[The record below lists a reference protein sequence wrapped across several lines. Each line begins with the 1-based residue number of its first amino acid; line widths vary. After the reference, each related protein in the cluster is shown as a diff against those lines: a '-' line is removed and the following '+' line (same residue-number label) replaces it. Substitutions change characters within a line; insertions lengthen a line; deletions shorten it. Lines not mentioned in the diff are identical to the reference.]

1 MRNGIGCL
9 VAGMAAVFIVCPG
22 WATAPPA
29 KESRGKKPSSDE
41 PGDARAVIDK
51 AIEAAGG
58 EEKLA
63 HFKSQSWSEKG
74 MFHGLGNPL
83 PYMSKLAVEWPDK
96 FRIEIPHFMTI
107 VLNGERGWKK
117 ERDTTTE
124 MGKAELAENLEE
136 RHTGYVTTLVPLRD
150 KSFHLSLM
158 KDAKIDGE
166 PAVGVQVSHS
176 GHRDVKLYFDKSTGL
191 LAKSESRIKDLDHG
205 GKDTDQETWYK
216 NYKVVD
222 GAKIPMKIVI
232 MRDGKPYLEAENFAL
247 KAGAKLDP
255 KLFEK
260 PE

>member
-1 MRNGIGCL
+1 MRNLIGYL
-9 VAGMAAVFIVCPG
+9 VASVAAVVIVCPG

-29 KESRGKKPSSDE
+29 KGPRGKGPSSDQ
-41 PGDARAVIDK
+41 PSDARAVIDR
-51 AIEAAGG
+51 AIVAAGG

-63 HFKSQSWSEKG
+63 HFRSQSWSEKG

-96 FRIEIPHFMTI
+96 FRMEIPHFMTI
-107 VLNGERGWKK
+107 VLNGDHGWKK
-117 ERDTTTE
+117 ERETTTE
-124 MGKAELAENLEE
+124 MSKAELAENLEE

-150 KSFHLSLM
+150 KSFHLSML

-166 PAVGVQVSHS
+166 PAIGVQVSQS
-176 GHRDVKLYFDKSTGL
+176 GHRDVKLYFDKNTGL
-191 LAKSESRIKDLDHG
+191 LAKSESRIRDMDHG
-205 GKDTDQETWYK
+205 GKEADQETWYK
-216 NYKVVD
+216 NYKVVE
-222 GAKIPMKIVI
+222 GAKIPTKVVI
-232 MRDGKPYLEAENFAL
+232 MRDGKPYIEAETFAL

>member
-1 MRNGIGCL
+1 
-9 VAGMAAVFIVCPG
+9 VAAVLIVSPG
-22 WATAPPA
+22 WAAGLPA
-29 KESRGKKPSSDE
+29 KEPRGKKPSSDQ
-41 PGDARAVIDK
+41 PSDARAVIDR
-51 AIEAAGG
+51 AIAAAGG

-83 PYMSKLAVEWPDK
+83 PYMAKLAVEYPDK

-117 ERDTTTE
+117 ERETTTE
-124 MGKAELAENLEE
+124 MSKAELAENLEE
-136 RHTGYVTTLVPLRD
+136 RHTGYVTTLLPLRD
-150 KSFHLSLM
+150 KSFHLSLLT
-158 KDAKIDGE
+158 DAKIDGE
-166 PAVGVQVSHS
+166 PAIAVQVSQA

-205 GKDTDQETWYK
+205 GKEATQEISYK
-216 NYKVVD
+216 NYKAVD
-222 GAKIPMKIVI
+222 GAKIPMKVVM